1 MATNR
6 THTQRGARR
15 RTPLFLLL
23 PAALAALAVAA
34 AGNETVRLYET
45 SGTVARVR
53 PTQRPTVEAA
63 FPRESYRPGQVA
75 RLVLFSPAR
84 RVTMQI
90 FRAGTEPGKIAPRDE
105 MRGTAVSRVR
115 KLGSTRAGRGVWLRV
130 GDWPSGL
137 YFVRLRGEGGKV
149 GYAPF
154 VVRPRALGEA
164 RVAVVLP
171 TLTWQAYN
179 FRDDDGDGGG
189 DTWYADQREQAA
201 RLGRPFE
208 NRGVPPHY
216 KYYDQPF
223 LRWLHHTDRRVDYL
237 AQADVEATN
246 GRTLARAYDL
256 LVFPGHHE
264 YVTRREFD
272 AVQRFRD
279 LGGNLMFLSANNF
292 YWRVD
297 RRAGA
302 IVRVEHWRDLGR
314 PEAALIGVQYI
325 GNDDGARRGP
335 WIVRDTSEPW
345 LFSGLDVRRG
355 SRFANGGIEIDKT
368 APSSPRGTKV
378 LAEIPNLLGPGMTG
392 QMTYYETPRGAKVFA
407 AGAFTL
413 AGAVWWPDV
422 KRLLE
427 NLWAE
432 LARG

>member
-1 MATNR
+1 M
-6 THTQRGARR
+6 
-15 RTPLFLLL
+15 
-23 PAALAALAVAA
+23 
-34 AGNETVRLYET
+34 
-45 SGTVARVR
+45 
-53 PTQRPTVEAA
+53 
-63 FPRESYRPGQVA
+63 
-75 RLVLFSPAR
+75 
-84 RVTMQI
+84 
-90 FRAGTEPGKIAPRDE
+90 
-105 MRGTAVSRVR
+105 
-115 KLGSTRAGRGVWLRV
+115 
-130 GDWPSGL
+130 
-137 YFVRLRGEGGKV
+137 
-149 GYAPF
+149 
-154 VVRPRALGEA
+154 
-164 RVAVVLP
+164 
-171 TLTWQAYN
+171 
-179 FRDDDGDGGG
+179 
-189 DTWYADQREQAA
+189 
-201 RLGRPFE
+201 
-208 NRGVPPHY
+208 PPHY